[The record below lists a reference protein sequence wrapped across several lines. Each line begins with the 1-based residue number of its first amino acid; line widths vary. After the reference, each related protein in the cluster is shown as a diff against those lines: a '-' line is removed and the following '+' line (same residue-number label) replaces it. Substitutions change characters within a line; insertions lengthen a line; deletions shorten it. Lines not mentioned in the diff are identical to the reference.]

1 MKEYQRIW
9 AGIFKIEPISLET
22 KDLKQN
28 TLFNHTP
35 MTTKFK
41 LKYWNIIVLIAILAV
56 GCKVSST
63 AQNEKGFKSI
73 FDGKTLNN
81 WEGDAKYWRV
91 ENGNLVGEITPETLL
106 KTNSFITWKGGEPAD
121 FELKG
126 EFNITEKG
134 NSGINYRSVKLPD
147 IQFALRGYQADIDGN
162 NTYTGQNYEERGR
175 TTLAYRGQITSIN
188 PQISP
193 MTPEEVRKKVQK
205 NAWTELKVTGSLGEN
220 EALKTKINKQDW
232 NTFHLVIKGNR
243 LQHYI
248 NDILMSDVT
257 DNDLVNGKSKGI
269 LGVQVHVG
277 PPMKVQYRNLRI
289 KELK

>member
-1 MKEYQRIW
+1 MTIKFNI
-9 AGIFKIEPISLET
+9 KI
-22 KDLKQN
+22 
-28 TLFNHTP
+28 
-35 MTTKFK
+35 
-41 LKYWNIIVLIAILAV
+41 WNIAWLIGILAV

-63 AQNEKGFKSI
+63 GQSEKNFKSI
-73 FDGKTLNN
+73 FDGKTLNG
-81 WEGDAKYWRV
+81 WEGDNKYWRV

-134 NSGINYRSVKLPD
+134 NSGINYRSEKLPD
-147 IQFALRGYQADIDGN
+147 IPYALRGYQADIDGAN
-162 NTYTGQNYEERGR
+162 RYTGQNYEERGR

-188 PQISP
+188 SQSGVWKA
-193 MTPEEVRKKVQK
+193 EDVRAKVQK
-205 NAWTELKVTGSLGEN
+205 NAWTELKITGSLGEN
-220 EALKTKINKQDW
+220 EDLKTKIKSQDW
-232 NTFHLVIKGNR
+232 NSFHLIIKGNR

-248 NDILMSDVT
+248 NGVLMSDVT
-257 DNDLVNGKSKGI
+257 DNDAINGKSKGI

-277 PPMKVQYRNLRI
+277 PPMKVQYRNLRL